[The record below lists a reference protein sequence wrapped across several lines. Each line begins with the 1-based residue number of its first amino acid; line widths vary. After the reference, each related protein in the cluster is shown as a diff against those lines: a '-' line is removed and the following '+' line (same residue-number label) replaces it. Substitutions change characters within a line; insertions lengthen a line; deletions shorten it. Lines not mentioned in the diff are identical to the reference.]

1 MSSENISYNNDCYW
15 YKDLLDN
22 VMEGNIFTI
31 VQLF

>member
-1 MSSENISYNNDCYW
+1 MSSENISYNNDSYL

-22 VMEGNIFTI
+22 VMKGNIFTI